1 MIEMAARGLTVLTV
15 PQGKLFGTAGQ
26 RRRALSRI
34 EFAGALKRIIGVA
47 GVADDAAT
55 TANLAGAGGDQATMP
70 DDLKKEGNRC
80 SAW

>member
-1 MIEMAARGLTVLTV
+1 
-15 PQGKLFGTAGQ
+15 
-26 RRRALSRI
+26 
-34 EFAGALKRIIGVA
+34 LKRIIGVA